1 MSFNPFG
8 GGGRAVIGGTVVL
21 NPATRDTLGGVIVG
35 EGLDVDTR
43 GKLKIIDGYISEDT
57 QIKEGIKKVIAD
69 SSQELVKEF
78 PIATED
84 TAGFVKPSSE
94 SFVVDKET
102 GVMEINTITN
112 EFLENLVDGSENE
125 PEPDGN

>member
-57 QIKEGIKKVIAD
+57 
-69 SSQELVKEF
+69 
-78 PIATED
+78 
-84 TAGFVKPSSE
+84 
-94 SFVVDKET
+94 
-102 GVMEINTITN
+102 
-112 EFLENLVDGSENE
+112 
-125 PEPDGN
+125 